1 MCGIRRKKL
10 RSGRRIAV
18 KSFLIIGMGT
28 FGHHLCRCLAEQGCE
43 IMIVDQD
50 EDCVSDLLH
59 LPVSAK
65 IGDCTDIEV
74 LKSFGVQSFDACF
87 VCIGDSF
94 QDSLEI
100 TDLLREL
107 GAKKIFSKADRDI
120 QEKFLLR
127 NGADE
132 VIYPER
138 DVARRVAV
146 SESSDSIF
154 DCIGLSGEYSIFE
167 LSAQERWLGKTIR
180 EVNFRARYGMSILAV
195 KRDGAVK
202 PLPSGD
208 YAFNAEEHLLVLG
221 RLEDVKK
228 AVHD

>member
-1 MCGIRRKKL
+1 M
-10 RSGRRIAV
+10 

-28 FGHHLCRCLAEQGCE
+28 FGRHLCRCLVAQCCE
-43 IMIVDQD
+43 VMIVDRNEKLVGEMLD
-50 EDCVSDLLH
+50 YD
-59 LPVSAK
+59 VSAK
-65 IGDCTDIEV
+65 IGDCTDIDV
-74 LKSFGVQSFDACF
+74 LRTFDVASFDACF

-127 NGADE
+127 NGADF

-138 DVARRVAV
+138 DVAQRIAV

-167 LSAQERWLGKTIR
+167 LQAQERWIGKTIR
-180 EVNFRARYGMSILAV
+180 ELNFRQRYNMSILAIKTGSV
-195 KRDGAVK
+195 VR
-202 PLPSGD
+202 PLPMGD
-208 YAFNAEEHLLVLG
+208 YTFSEAEHLLVLG
-221 RLEDVKK
+221 RMQDVKK
-228 AVHD
+228 VLHD

>member
-1 MCGIRRKKL
+1 M
-10 RSGRRIAV
+10 

-28 FGHHLCRCLAEQGCE
+28 FGRHLCRCLMAQGCE
-43 IMIVDQD
+43 VMIVDRNEKLVGEMLD
-50 EDCVSDLLH
+50 YD
-59 LPVSAK
+59 VSAK
-65 IGDCTDIEV
+65 IGDCTDIDV
-74 LKSFGVQSFDACF
+74 LKTFDVASFDACF

-127 NGADE
+127 NGADF

-138 DVARRVAV
+138 DVAQRVAV

-167 LSAQERWLGKTIR
+167 LQAQERWIGKTIR
-180 EVNFRARYGMSILAV
+180 ELNFRQRYNMSILAIKTGSV
-195 KRDGAVK
+195 VR
-202 PLPSGD
+202 PLPMGD
-208 YAFNAEEHLLVLG
+208 YTFSETEHLLVLG
-221 RLEDVKK
+221 RMQDVKK
-228 AVHD
+228 VLHD